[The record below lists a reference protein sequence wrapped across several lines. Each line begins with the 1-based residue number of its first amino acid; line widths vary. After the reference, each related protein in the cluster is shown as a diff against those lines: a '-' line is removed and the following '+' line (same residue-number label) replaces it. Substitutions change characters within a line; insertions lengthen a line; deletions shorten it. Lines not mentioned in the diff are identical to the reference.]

1 MSMHTKGLLGLTL
14 AALGGTVSTPAWS
27 AETAA
32 SEAPKL
38 EEVMVYAERKA
49 AGTAVQEVPMAVS
62 AVDASTI
69 ERAHMVSVTDIGR
82 IVPNAQLDPVG
93 TFPGF
98 SNFVIRG
105 VGNTNSTRSID
116 PPVNIIQDGM
126 VIDYQAGA
134 VLDTFD
140 AESVEVLRGPQGV
153 LFGRNASGG
162 AIVLRSRR
170 PTGDFNGN
178 VNLTIGDANTREIKA
193 AIEGS
198 LIDDKLSARLAIM
211 SHEDDGRIKN
221 TLKGT
226 YVAVPTCPTAAP
238 ACNVNNIDGTPVQ
251 HATGRIGAQDHL
263 IVRPTFTFTPN
274 DDVTFTLLTQYMDF
288 DDGGGVARAV
298 VPQDASA
305 VALGTQWGFTPGG
318 GKYET
323 NVAETGYTKIEAWH
337 AIGELQWEFDAGT
350 WTTVVAHRELDY
362 KATINVDG
370 TPFSLTIFPD
380 NVEEAEQ
387 LSIESRFNGSITDKL
402 DYLVGVYY
410 MDAKSDVT
418 ELREIRSNLST
429 ATNYFASYWNQDS
442 KTSAVYAN
450 LDYHFTDQWSLSAGL
465 RYTEDEKDFHMRRP
479 LTSCGASY
487 ALCVDAPI
495 EDSSKWSKVT
505 PRAVLTYQP
514 NSDITTYLSYAVGY
528 RAGNYNA
535 RGSAA
540 AIPVPADPETNTAY
554 EIGAKTDL
562 LPNLRVNAAYF
573 YQDYKDIQRTGTVP
587 GVNPPISTLF
597 NAGAA
602 TIQGVELEVSWLP
615 IDSLRID
622 ANYGT
627 VDAKYDT
634 LLGITCPP
642 CGSGVTDPTDLKFDR
657 VIPWKANLAATY
669 TVDIGDGELATRV
682 AYERRA
688 KADTDVR
695 NFDALVMQEYGILDA
710 SIGYDLGS
718 WSFAVFGRNIT
729 NTDYVDTR
737 SLGVGYQAFGGS
749 PRSYG
754 VTVGYKFD

>member
-1 MSMHTKGLLGLTL
+1 MQARGLLGLTL
-14 AALGGTVSTPAWS
+14 VTLGGTVSTPAWA
-27 AETAA
+27 AEETG
-32 SEAPKL
+32 SSGSRL
-38 EEVMVYAERKA
+38 EEVLVYAERKA
-49 AGTAVQEVPMAVS
+49 AGTAVQDVPMAVS
-62 AVDASTI
+62 AVDGSVI
-69 ERAHMVSVTDIGR
+69 ERAQMVSVTDVGR

-116 PPVNIIQDGM
+116 APVNILQDGM

-140 AESVEVLRGPQGV
+140 VESVEVLRGPQGV

-178 VNLTIGDANTREIKA
+178 VNFTIGDANTREVKA
-193 AIEGS
+193 AIEDS
-198 LIDDKLSARLAIM
+198 LIDDLLAARVAVM
-211 SHEDDGRIKN
+211 WHKDDGRIKN

-226 YVAVPTCPTAAP
+226 YLPVPVCPTNAP
-238 ACNVNNIDGTPVQ
+238 NCNVNNLDGTPVQ
-251 HATGRIGAQDHL
+251 HPTGRISEQDHL
-263 IVRPTFTFTPN
+263 IVRPTFVFTPG
-274 DDVTFTLLTQYMDF
+274 DDVTFTLLTQYQNF

-298 VPQDASA
+298 VPGNPST
-305 VALGTQWGFTPGG
+305 VALETQWGFIPGA

-323 NVAETGYTKIEAWH
+323 NVVETGYTKIEAWH
-337 AIGELQWEFDAGT
+337 AIGELEWAFDAGT
-350 WTTVVAHRELDY
+350 WTTVVAYRDLDY

-380 NVEEAEQ
+380 NVEKAEQ
-387 LSIESRFNGSITDKL
+387 FSFESRFNGSIGDRI
-402 DYLVGVYY
+402 DYLIGVYY

-418 ELREIRSNLST
+418 ELREIRSNTST
-429 ATNYFASYWNQDS
+429 DITHFASYWKQDS
-442 KTSAVYAN
+442 TTAAIYAN
-450 LDYHFTDQWSLSAGL
+450 LDYHFNEQWTLSAGL
-465 RYTEDEKDFHMRRP
+465 RYTEDEKDFNMRRP
-479 LTSCGASY
+479 LTPCGVSY
-487 ALCVDAPI
+487 DLCVDQPI
-495 EDSSKWSKVT
+495 RDKSKWDKVT

-514 NSDITTYLSYAVGY
+514 NSDITAYLSYAVGY

-535 RGSAA
+535 RGSVA
-540 AIPVPADPETNTAY
+540 AIPIPADPETNTAY

-615 IDSLRID
+615 IDSLRLDI
-622 ANYGT
+622 NYGT
-627 VDAKYDT
+627 VDAEYDK

-642 CGSGVTDPTDLKFDR
+642 CGSGVTNPTDLKFDR
-657 VIPWKANLAATY
+657 VIPWKANIAATH
-669 TVDIGDGELATRV
+669 TLGIGAGELVTRV

-688 KADTDVR
+688 EADTDVR
-695 NFDALVMQEYGILDA
+695 NLDALVMPEHGILDA
-710 SIGYDLGS
+710 SIGYDIGK
-718 WSFAVFGRNIT
+718 WSFSAFGRNIT
-729 NTDYVDTR
+729 NTDYVDIR

>member
-1 MSMHTKGLLGLTL
+1 MSTQTRRLVGL
-14 AALGGTVSTPAWS
+14 ALVAIGGNVSTPAWT
-27 AETAA
+27 AEEDAA
-32 SEAPKL
+32 AGGGKL

-49 AGTAVQEVPMAVS
+49 AGQGVQEVPMAVS
-62 AVDASTI
+62 AVDGSLI
-69 ERAHMVSVTDIGR
+69 EQARIISVVDIGR
-82 IVPNAQLDPVG
+82 LVPNAQLDPVG

-116 PPVNIIQDGM
+116 PPVNILQDGM

-178 VNLTIGDANTREIKA
+178 VNVTIGDANTREFKG

-198 LIDDKLSARLAIM
+198 LVPEKLSGRLAVM
-211 SHEDDGRIKN
+211 MHEDDGRIKN

-226 YVAVPTCPTAAP
+226 YVAVPNCPAP
-238 ACNVNNIDGTPVQ
+238 NCNVNNINGDPVV
-251 HATGRIGAQDHL
+251 HSTGDIGSQDHL
-263 IVRPTFTFTPN
+263 IVRPTLAFTPN
-274 DDVTFTLLTQYMDF
+274 EDVTFTLLTQYQDF

-298 VPQDASA
+298 IPQDASPTG
-305 VALGTQWGFTPGG
+305 LGTQWGFTPGG

-323 NVAETGYTKIEAWH
+323 NVVETGFTKIEAWH
-337 AIGELQWEFDAGT
+337 AIGELEWGFDAGT
-350 WTTVVAHRELDY
+350 WTTVLAHRDLEY
-362 KATINVDG
+362 EATINVDG

-380 NVEEAEQ
+380 NVEKAEQ
-387 LSIESRFNGSITDKL
+387 LSLESRFNGSFTDNI
-402 DYLVGVYY
+402 DYLIGVYY
-410 MDAKSDVT
+410 LDAESDVT
-418 ELREIRSNLST
+418 ELREIRSNTST
-429 ATNYFASYWNQDS
+429 AINFFASYWNQDS
-442 KTSAVYAN
+442 KSTAVFAN
-450 LDYHFTDQWSLSAGL
+450 VDWRFTDQWSLSTGL

-487 ALCVDAPI
+487 AACVDAPI
-495 EDSSKWSKVT
+495 EDSSKWSEVT
-505 PRAVLTYQP
+505 PRAVLKYQP
-514 NSDITTYLSYAVGY
+514 NSDITAYLSYAVGY

-554 EIGAKTDL
+554 EIGVKTDV
-562 LPNLRVNAAYF
+562 LPGLRVNAAYF
-573 YQDYKDIQRTGTVP
+573 YQDYDDIQRTGTVP

-602 TIQGVELEVSWLP
+602 TIQGVEVEVSWLP
-615 IDSLRID
+615 IDALRLD

-627 VDAKYDT
+627 VDAEYDT

-642 CGSGVTDPTDLKFDR
+642 CGTGVTDPTDLKFDR
-657 VIPWKANLAATY
+657 VIPWKANVAATY
-669 TVDIGDGELATRV
+669 TVDIGEGELSMRA

-695 NFDALVMQEYGILDA
+695 NFDALVMQEYGIFDA
-710 SIGYDLGS
+710 SVGYDLGAWNFS
-718 WSFAVFGRNIT
+718 VFGRNIT

-754 VTVGYKFD
+754 VTVGYSFD